1 MNAVAVNFNDFGI
14 HEPPLTR
21 EDNCVTHGEFESR
34 CRMRNIWSKCPACAS
49 ENKRA
54 AESNEAAKARTA
66 EVEHWQR
73 QLGKA
78 EIPIRFKDRT
88 LASYKATTSQQQ
100 KALSFA
106 QQYADGFDAVRKS
119 GRGALFVGKPGTGKT
134 HLAVGIALEVMGR
147 WNGTALFTTAM
158 RALRRV
164 KDTWTR
170 ESEES
175 ETQAIGALV
184 FPDLLILDEV
194 GVQFGSDTEKLILF
208 EVLNERYEQRK
219 PSILMSNLTTNEVRD
234 YLGERI
240 FDRMR
245 EDGGQVRVFDWE
257 SYRGQSGD
265 QDGGK

>member
-1 MNAVAVNFNDFGI
+1 MSALDTDMKAFDI

-21 EDNCVTHGEFESR
+21 QDNCTTHGQFESR
-34 CRMRNIWSKCPACAS
+34 CYMRDFWMKCPDCALDT
-49 ENKRA
+49 KRA
-54 AESNEAAKARTA
+54 AESNEAAKARAA
-66 EVEHWQR
+66 EVERWQLR
-73 QLGKA
+73 MGSA
-78 EIPIRFKDRT
+78 GIPIRFKDRT
-88 LASYKATTSQQQ
+88 LASYKATSSQQQ

-106 QQYADGFDAVRKS
+106 QQYADGFGEVLQS

-134 HLAVGIALEVMGR
+134 HLSIGIALEVMGNR
-147 WNGTALFTTAM
+147 NGTALFTTAM

-170 ESEES
+170 GSEES

-194 GVQFGSDTEKLILF
+194 GVQFGSDTERLILF

-219 PSILMSNLTTNEVRD
+219 PSILLSNLTVDEVRG

-245 EDGGQVRVFDWE
+245 EDGGQVVVFDWA
-257 SYRGQSGD
+257 SHRGQAGD